1 MMSKIALVTGGN
13 RGLGFGFV
21 EVLADE
27 LGPDGTVYLGARN
40 VDKGREAA
48 DRLRSTG
55 RQVEV
60 LEIDIADD
68 ESVAQAAG
76 TLRDRHGGVDILVG
90 SAALTRASYGPA
102 EIYIHTNNL
111 GTHRLIRRF
120 GPILKD
126 GARFLIVASCH
137 GVLTG
142 APGRRKDRTAEEEA
156 AVRAANQRKMQDDPS
171 LTISDA
177 IRDRMISE
185 NATLEDIEAALSEYC
200 ALRNAGTA
208 VEHGWPEWLNKAS
221 KFGQI
226 AATIV
231 FARQMEKEARR
242 RDILINVCCPGLVA
256 TEATADGAYGDLSL
270 AFTPREAA
278 QNLAW
283 IVTQPPG
290 EREPYGRMLFH
301 HNVEAVY

>member
-1 MMSKIALVTGGN
+1 MPKVALVTGGN

-21 EVLADE
+21 EALSEE
-27 LGPDGTVYLGARN
+27 LGPEGIVYLGARD
-40 VDKGREAA
+40 VSKGREAA
-48 DRLRSTG
+48 SRLRDTG

-60 LEIDIADD
+60 LEIDVSED
-68 ESVAQAAG
+68 ESVARAAE
-76 TLRDRHGGVDILVG
+76 TLGDRHGGVDILVG
-90 SAALTRASYGPA
+90 NAALTRASYGPA
-102 EIYIHTNNL
+102 DIYINTNNL

-142 APGRRKDRTAEEEA
+142 APGLRKSRPPGEAEA
-156 AVRAANQRKMQDDPS
+156 LRAENRRKMQADPS

-177 IRDRMISE
+177 IRDRMIGE
-185 NATLEDIEAALSEYC
+185 TATLEEIEAALSEFC
-200 ALRNAGTA
+200 ALRQAGTA

-226 AATIV
+226 AATVV
-231 FARQMEKEARR
+231 FARQMEAEARR

-256 TEATADGAYGDLSL
+256 TDATSDGAYGDLAL
-270 AFTPREAA
+270 GFTPREAA
-278 QNLAW
+278 DNLAW
-283 IVTQPPG
+283 IVTRPPG
-290 EREPYGRMLFH
+290 ETEPYGKMLFH
-301 HNVEAVY
+301 RNVEAVY

>member
-1 MMSKIALVTGGN
+1 MAKVALVTGGN

-21 EVLADE
+21 ETLAE
-27 LGPDGTVYLGARN
+27 GLGPEGTVYLGAR
-40 VDKGREAA
+40 DIGKGREAA
-48 DRLRSTG
+48 DRLRDAG

-60 LEIDIADD
+60 LEIDVAEDR
-68 ESVAQAAG
+68 SVAQAAE
-76 TLRDRHGGVDILVG
+76 TLHDRHGGVDIVVG
-90 SAALTRASYGPA
+90 NAAMTRASYTAPA
-102 EIYIHTNNL
+102 EVYINTNNL
-111 GTHRLIRRF
+111 GTHRLIRSF

-142 APGRRKDRTAEEEA
+142 APGLRKSRPPGEAEA
-156 AVRAANQRKMQDDPS
+156 LRAENRRKMQEDPS

-177 IRDRMISE
+177 IRDRMIGE
-185 NATLEDIEAALSEYC
+185 TATLEEIEAALSEFC
-200 ALRNAGTA
+200 ALRKAGTA

-226 AATIV
+226 AASVV
-231 FARQMEKEARR
+231 FARQMEAEARR

-256 TEATADGAYGDLSL
+256 TDATADGAYGDLSL
-270 AFTPREAA
+270 GFTPREAA
-278 QNLAW
+278 ENLAW

-290 EREPYGRMLFH
+290 ALEPYGKMLFH
-301 HNVEAVY
+301 RNVEAVY